1 MSVACATLAL
11 PTNQGEKMTNFADW
25 EDTHFDVVPDFD
37 DRENDGWSERDDFHA
52 LLAYRADLVAAGSWD
67 DVSDDWRYRDAC
79 DYPPF

>member
-1 MSVACATLAL
+1 
-11 PTNQGEKMTNFADW
+11 MTNFADW
-25 EDTHFDVVPDFD
+25 EDTHFDAAADFD
-37 DRENDGWSERDDFHA
+37 DRENDGWNERDDFHD